1 MDISS
6 LATTFAVTQQNR
18 TDLALQ
24 SEMMKMAAELQT
36 MVVDLL
42 QQGAQN
48 LEAVAPRADG
58 LGQQVNVTA

>member
-6 LATTFAVTQQNR
+6 LATTFAVTQQAR

-24 SEMMKMAAELQT
+24 SEMMKMAAESQT

-42 QQGAQN
+42 QQGAQS

-58 LGQQVNVTA
+58 LGQQLNITA

>member
-6 LATTFAVTQQNR
+6 LATTFAVTQQTR

-24 SEMMKMAAELQT
+24 SEMMKMAAESQT

-42 QQGAQN
+42 QQGAQS
-48 LEAVAPRADG
+48 LEALAPRADG
-58 LGQQVNVTA
+58 LGQQVNITA